1 VDFIDDMT
9 QAYAEADLV
18 ICRAGAATVAELA
31 VAGVAALLVPYPHA
45 VDDHQTGN
53 ARWLTDAGA
62 AWLEPQAHWTAEGL
76 ADQLVRLAQPATEG
90 AAASGV
96 DSLKAPAGRAE
107 LVVMAER
114 ARALAFPDAAERVA
128 DFVESLARRL
138 P

>member
-1 VDFIDDMT
+1 
-9 QAYAEADLV
+9 
-18 ICRAGAATVAELA
+18 VAELA

-62 AWLEPQAHWTAEGL
+62 AWLQPQAHWTAEGL
-76 ADQLVRLAQPATEG
+76 ANQLIRLAQPPSSEAVF
-90 AAASGV
+90 SKV
-96 DSLKAPAGRAE
+96 DSAGTDFQQVPAGRAE